1 MSEFDVAALVYAA
14 ASVELQGG
22 RWWESEAQQLPEPYP
37 QQAAIKAHPAK
48 RKVICAGRRA
58 GKTTLAAIVATEKLR
73 EGRRV
78 LLSSTT
84 QEQADSFWDKV
95 KEWLALDIER
105 GVVKKNETR
114 HILTMPSTGG
124 RIKVKTAWDADTLR
138 GDYADFL
145 VLDECALLAP
155 DAWDKV
161 GAPMLLDNDGDAWF
175 ISTPRRRNW
184 FFHLYQRAVA
194 DGERWHA
201 WHFTSFDNPHLSP
214 AGLAEIASDLTDEA
228 YRQEIMAEFLA
239 GEGAVFRNIA
249 ACMSAPPTT
258 PGEHKGHAL
267 LLGLDW
273 GQKNDYTAISIVCA
287 TCKRE
292 VALDRFNKIDWSFQR
307 GRVAAL
313 AKEWGVRMLLAEEN
327 SIGGPNI
334 EALREADR
342 LPMQAFTMTSSSKP
356 PLIRALA
363 LCLERAEV
371 RWLSVPAATAEL
383 EAYEARVNPVT
394 GHTSYSAP
402 EGMHD
407 DTVIARALAYSAAFG
422 GRIIRSA

>member
-1 MSEFDVAALVYAA
+1 LNNAVTREHIHQAVAIML
-14 ASVELQGG
+14 LQ
-22 RWWESEAQQLPEPYP
+22 REVSAPSTLPTPHPMQQT
-37 QQAAIKAHPAK
+37 IKDHHAK
-48 RKVICAGRRA
+48 RVVINAGRRS
-58 GKTTLAAIVATEKLR
+58 GKTTLAAIVAVEKAR

-84 QEQADSFWDKV
+84 QEQADSFWDKC
-95 KEWLALDIER
+95 KDWLAADISR
-105 GVVKKNETR
+105 GRITKNETR
-114 HILTMPSTGG
+114 RILGFPGGG
-124 RIKVKTAWDADTLR
+124 RIKVKTAWDADSLR
-138 GDYADFL
+138 GDHADFL

-194 DGERWHA
+194 DGERWAA
-201 WHFTSFDNPHLSP
+201 WHFTSFDNPHLSE
-214 AGLAEIASDLTDEA
+214 AGLAEIAGDLTDEA
-228 YRQEIMAEFLA
+228 YRQEIMAEFLE
-239 GEGAVFRNIA
+239 GEGSVFRNIA
-249 ACMSAPPTT
+249 AACTAQPDE
-258 PGEHKGHAL
+258 PGNHQGHTL
-267 LLGLDW
+267 LGGLDW

-292 VALDRFNKIDWSFQR
+292 VALDRFNKVDWAFQR
-307 GRVAAL
+307 GRVASL
-313 AKEWGVRMLLAEEN
+313 AKAWRLRSLLAEEN

-334 EALREADR
+334 EALRDDDR

-363 LCLERAEV
+363 LALERVDV
-371 RWLSVPAATAEL
+371 RWLNVPAATAEM

-402 EGMHD
+402 DGMHD